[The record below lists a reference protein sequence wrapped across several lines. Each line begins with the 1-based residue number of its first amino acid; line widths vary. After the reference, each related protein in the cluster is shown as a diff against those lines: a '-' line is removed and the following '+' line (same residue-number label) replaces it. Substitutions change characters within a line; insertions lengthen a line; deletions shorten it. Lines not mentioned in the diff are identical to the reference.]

1 MIINYCGI
9 ELEVEFSYEAPE
21 AETYD
26 YPGSPDNA
34 SLESVELN
42 GVDIFDLLG
51 AEQLF
56 EIEDLICKKM
66 RN

>member
-1 MIINYCGI
+1 MIINYCDI
-9 ELEVEFSYEAPE
+9 ELEVEFSYDPPE
-21 AETYD
+21 PETYD

-66 RN
+66 RE